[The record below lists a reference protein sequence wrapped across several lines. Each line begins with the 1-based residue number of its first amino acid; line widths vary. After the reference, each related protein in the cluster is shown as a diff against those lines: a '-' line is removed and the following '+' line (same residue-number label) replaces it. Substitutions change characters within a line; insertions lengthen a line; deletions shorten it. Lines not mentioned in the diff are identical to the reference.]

1 MWSQLVCTGCNFVK
15 VCATRSSLFTICYT
29 GGYFLVD
36 YINNIRGLLFE
47 GDLSE
52 DTISQI
58 NLNLDMMEQDFLLL
72 ASQNQQ
78 QMSQLE
84 EKNKRLQNYIIDQ
97 D

>member
-1 MWSQLVCTGCNFVK
+1 M
-15 VCATRSSLFTICYT
+15 I
-29 GGYFLVD
+29 D

-52 DTISQI
+52 DNISQI
-58 NLNLDMMEQDFLLL
+58 NLNLDMMEQDFLML